1 MYPTADCPQGQADIY
16 RSIQGMWEL
25 RKRGLSNRFT
35 GKEAF
40 DFATEM
46 DCKAPEVFGN
56 KGYQVVKCTCASD
69 IYAALGKMHRSVHR
83 RLLCQRAIQAARGQQ
98 NAAPQGPRPAGQEG
112 WPPPRPAG
120 G

>member
-1 MYPTADCPQGQADIY
+1 MDKYGNAIA
-16 RSIQGMWEL
+16 SITNL
-25 RKRGLSNRFT
+25 
-35 GKEAF
+35 
-40 DFATEM
+40 ATLEGGE
-46 DCKAPEVFGN
+46 KARAIDDYIAEV
-56 KGYQVVKCTCASD
+56 ASD